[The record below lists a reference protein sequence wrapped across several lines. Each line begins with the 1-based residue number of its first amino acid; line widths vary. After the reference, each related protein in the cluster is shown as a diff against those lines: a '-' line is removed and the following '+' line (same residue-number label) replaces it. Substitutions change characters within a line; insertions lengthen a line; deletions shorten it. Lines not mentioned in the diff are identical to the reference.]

1 MGPAG
6 SRISLPLR
14 PTVAVGDPLK
24 ARLRRIEPDGVGTS
38 HVMIPGPDH
47 GPLSDP
53 VGSLDRPVGS
63 QSVHLFHPPLFE
75 LLRQGPIGQRRFT
88 EDHQS
93 RRLLVEAVQNRQLSP
108 TRFPMAQPVIH
119 PLARIR
125 TRGMGVPTRRLVHH
139 QQIVV
144 LKNNARRE
152 SRGAEVH
159 RHRCGCL
166 PTGGC

>member
-24 ARLRRIEPDGVGTS
+24 ARLRRIKPDSLGTG

-53 VGSLDRPVGS
+53 VGGLNRPVGP
-63 QSVHLFHPPLFE
+63 QSVHLFNPALFE
-75 LLRQGPIGQRRFT
+75 LLRQGPIGQRRFA

-93 RRLLVEAVQNRQLSP
+93 RGFLVEAVQNRQLSP

-144 LKNNARRE
+144 FKDDTRWKG
-152 SRGAEVH
+152 RGAEVD
-159 RHRCGCL
+159 RHRC
-166 PTGGC
+166 